1 MADLRR
7 LRVTATVEAAT
18 LLLLLVNLATFHL
31 DAVAALAGPV
41 HGLAWLAT
49 IAIACLTPLP
59 RAARLLSVVPGVG
72 GLLALRRAAST
83 TEETS
88 G

>member
-1 MADLRR
+1 MVDLRW
-7 LRVTATVEAAT
+7 LRVTAAVEAAT
-18 LLLLLVNLATFHL
+18 LLLLLGNLATLHL

-49 IAIACLTPLP
+49 IAIAFLLPLP

-72 GLLALRRAAST
+72 GLLALRRAA

-88 G
+88 R